1 MEKCVFAALYEERA
15 LLLGRLKK
23 HQQALAIYTQI
34 LKNYKAAEKY
44 CIDCYDPK
52 DPQHS
57 QVITVLFE
65 NSFSR
70 SNLKAEAI
78 CISVMFLRNI

>member
-1 MEKCVFAALYEERA
+1 MFAALYEERA

-44 CIDCYDPK
+44 CMNCYEPK
-52 DPQHS
+52 DPEHS
-57 QVITVLFE
+57 KVRFE
-65 NSFSR
+65 NCFQKY
-70 SNLKAEAI
+70 LKDRKDVHH
-78 CISVMFLRNI
+78 SDVFLSDCSEIFC